1 MATLSDLRTQIKL
14 DTRVNGTEKDS
25 QVDNAIRS
33 ALRQL
38 RGKKYWFLRA
48 IGDLTLSSSASTVSI
63 TGTLTQFSAPDTFKI
78 SDGNTWRFDGN
89 GFDFLT
95 YENLERKYLQSVT
108 LSTGIPVACAVLN
121 GTLYTSHLA
130 DGTYTIRCSYY
141 KQDATLPTAD
151 ADTSIWFDE
160 GYDVVRSLAM
170 SIFKRESQG
179 VSSAEDDTMHAYY
192 LNQLSQTGMS
202 YEMGGR

>member
-14 DTRVNGTEKDS
+14 DTRVNGTEKDT
-25 QVDNAIRS
+25 QIDNAIRS

-48 IGDLTLSSSASTVSI
+48 IGDLTLSSGNSVSI
-63 TGTLTQFSAPDTFKI
+63 TATLTDFAAPDTFKI
-78 SDGNTWRFDGN
+78 SDGNTWRFDGR

-95 YENLERKYLQSVT
+95 YENLERQYLQSVT
-108 LSTGIPVACAVLN
+108 LSTNIPSACAVLN
-121 GTLYTSHLA
+121 GTLYTSHNV
-130 DGTYTIRCSYY
+130 DGSYTIHCSYY

-151 ADTSIWFDE
+151 AATSVWFDE
-160 GYDVVRSLAM
+160 GYDVVRALAM
-170 SIFKRESQG
+170 SIFKREVQG
-179 VSSAEDDTMHAYY
+179 MSGAEDDSLLAYY

-202 YEMGGR
+202 YEQGGR